1 MLTLPSL
8 CRGEFVQL
16 AGAAFLTLACFWGAP
31 APKPR
36 LRGSVPFTSS
46 PRLRPPLIPAGRGL
60 APRRVRDHALDTHV
74 LCRFDLAPRWFPPAP
89 ASLTRSQLTFGFACP
104 HGSARGTCHLVRSC
118 VPASDPH
125 GGRPV
130 PGSLSFP
137 RWKMGPN
144 TCFESG
150 ELCCKKLPAQRP
162 ARCENPGNTAAAPVV
177 LGSSRDRRLLS
188 D

>member
-1 MLTLPSL
+1 MNSYNWQVLLSLHSPVSGGPLPPSPGSAAPSRSL
-8 CRGEFVQL
+8 
-16 AGAAFLTLACFWGAP
+16 P
-31 APKPR
+31 APP
-36 LRGSVPFTSS
+36 
-46 PRLRPPLIPAGRGL
+46 LRPPLIPAGRGL
-60 APRRVRDHALDTHV
+60 APRRVRDHTLDTHV

-104 HGSARGTCHLVRSC
+104 HGSARGTCHRVRSC

-125 GGRPV
+125 GGRPA
-130 PGSLSFP
+130 PGSVTLGFP

-150 ELCCKKLPAQRP
+150 ELRCKKLPAQCP
-162 ARCENPGNTAAAPVV
+162 ARCENPGNTATAPVV
-177 LGSSRDRRLLS
+177 IGSSRDRRWLS